1 MIFLRDE
8 LEALSEG
15 TGVAHPQKRGRM
27 CGGGR
32 VDRSTMV
39 IATRT
44 LSSICCMGVLAA
56 AWHPES
62 EIRSAATGASRPSG
76 RWAELQYYASE
87 FEELL
92 PPEPVETTTGP
103 FVAPERIRDGD
114 RNETLY
120 KLARSLK
127 TKGLHN
133 AIHNSGDSRDVVQ
146 LAERRVTV

>member
-1 MIFLRDE
+1 MRLPGTLNLKYDPPRQARLDHLADE
-8 LEALSEG
+8 
-15 TGVAHPQKRGRM
+15 
-27 CGGGR
+27 
-32 VDRSTMV
+32 
-39 IATRT
+39 
-44 LSSICCMGVLAA
+44 
-56 AWHPES
+56 
-62 EIRSAATGASRPSG
+62 
-76 RWAELQYYASE
+76 AELQYYASE